1 MSVPSQSTLLF
12 CPITYRE
19 NFITSGNLVPPGQAA
34 CDGSFLTVI
43 KSLDL
48 LVALVRAR
56 SLNESVAAFLASLLL
71 NLLLR
76 WVRGNIGAEAASG

>member
-12 CPITYRE
+12 CPIIYTE
-19 NFITSGNLVPPGQAA
+19 NFITSGNLVPAGQAA
-34 CDGSFLTVI
+34 CDGSSLTVI

-56 SLNESVAAFLASLLL
+56 TLNESVAAFLASLLL
-71 NLLLR
+71 HLLLR
-76 WVRGNIGAEAASG
+76 WVRGNIGAAAASG